1 MLIDW
6 FTVTAQVINFLVL
19 VYLLKRFLYG
29 PIIKAMEERE
39 KRIALRLEEGQR
51 RKDEAEREVER
62 YLKKNR
68 DLDNQREALVSEIKG
83 EVDARRKELMDEARK
98 QVDAIRTNWYAA
110 IQREKEAFLQ
120 DLRQRAGKETC
131 AIARLALK
139 GLANVDLEHH
149 IIRVFI
155 ERLRNL
161 DEEERD
167 ALNESILK
175 SGRRINLRSAFEIP
189 QEMVRQIAEA
199 LQNHGGDPVDLQLK
213 ISSDVI
219 CGIELKVHGRKIAWS
234 LEDYLET
241 LEEVLVEALEGKRI
255 ESTDRGI
262 REWNKMQG

>member
-29 PIIKAMEERE
+29 PIVKAMDERE
-39 KRIALRLEEGQR
+39 KKIALRLEEGR
-51 RKDEAEREVER
+51 RKKNEAEREMER
-62 YLKKNR
+62 YLKKNL
-68 DLDNQREALVSEIKG
+68 DLDNRREALLSEIKG
-83 EVDARRKELMDEARK
+83 EVDARRKELINEARNE
-98 QVDAIRTNWYAA
+98 VEAIRDNWHKA
-110 IQREKEAFLQ
+110 IKREKEAFLQ

-131 AIARLALK
+131 AVVRLALK
-139 GLANVDLEHH
+139 DLANVNLEHH

-161 DEEERD
+161 DEEELS

-175 SGRRINLRSAFEIP
+175 SGQRINLRSAFEIP
-189 QEMVRQIAEA
+189 REMVRQITEA
-199 LQNHGGDPVDLQLK
+199 LQNHGADPVDLQLEV
-213 ISSDVI
+213 SSDII

-241 LEEVLVEALEGKRI
+241 LEEALAEALEGKRI
-255 ESTDRGI
+255 ESTD
-262 REWNKMQG
+262 

>member
-29 PIIKAMEERE
+29 PIIKAMDERE
-39 KRIALRLEEGQR
+39 KRISLRLEEGQR
-51 RKDEAEREVER
+51 KKNEAEREVER
-62 YLKKNR
+62 YIEKNR
-68 DLDNQREALVSEIKG
+68 DLDNRRETLLSEIKG
-83 EVDARRKELMDEARK
+83 EVDTHRKELMNEARRE
-98 QVDAIRTNWYAA
+98 VEVIRANWYEA
-110 IQREKEAFLQ
+110 IQREKEVFLQ

-131 AIARLALK
+131 AVARLALK
-139 GLANVDLEHH
+139 GLANVNLEHH

-155 ERLRNL
+155 KRLRNL

-167 ALNESILK
+167 ALKESILK

-199 LQNHGGDPVDLQLK
+199 LQNHGADPVDLHLE

-241 LEEVLVEALEGKRI
+241 LEAALAEALEGKRI
-255 ESTDRGI
+255 
-262 REWNKMQG
+262 

>member
-29 PIIKAMEERE
+29 PIIKAMDERE
-39 KRIALRLEEGQR
+39 KRIALRLEEGR
-51 RKDEAEREVER
+51 RKKNEAEREVER
-62 YLKKNR
+62 YIEKNR
-68 DLDNQREALVSEIKG
+68 DLDNRREALLSEIKG
-83 EVDARRKELMDEARK
+83 EADTHRKELINEARNE
-98 QVDAIRTNWYAA
+98 VEAIKTNWYEA

-120 DLRQRAGKETC
+120 DLRQRTGKETC

-139 GLANVDLEHH
+139 DLANMNLEHH

-155 ERLRNL
+155 KRLQNL
-161 DEEERD
+161 DKEELG

-189 QEMVRQIAEA
+189 QKMVRQIAEA
-199 LQNHGGDPVDLQLK
+199 LQNHGADPVDLQLK
-213 ISSDVI
+213 VSSDVI
-219 CGIELKVHGRKIAWS
+219 CGIELKVHGLKIAWS

-241 LEEVLVEALEGKRI
+241 LEEALVEALEGKRI
-255 ESTDRGI
+255 ESTD
-262 REWNKMQG
+262 